1 MKVIHKF
8 KLNSDQT
15 KTELTLKKG
24 FKIVHSEYVL
34 VEKSIFIWV
43 EQTLDVTTPSEKAC
57 FHLVQSGDPLPDHLQ
72 HVASVVNSFAPESY
86 HIFMEPKGYK
96 DTHQVDFSKLT
107 FRAA

>member
-8 KLNSDQT
+8 KLNNGDN

-24 FKIVHSEYVL
+24 FRVVHSEYVL

-43 EQTLDVTTPSEKAC
+43 EQTLDVATPHEKAC
-57 FHLVQSGDPLPDHLQ
+57 FHIVQSGDPLADHLE

-86 HIFMEPKGYK
+86 HIFMEPHSVKK
-96 DTHQVDFSKLT
+96 TPAIDLSKLT